1 MWDFQYLLPGPRDTL
16 NFFYEI
22 NGMGKGIDQRK
33 MSGNYNV
40 ASSQAISG
48 AKDNYLWGPSL
59 RVIQVIEPVPNGE
72 RRQFEGSGSVLVQMP
87 LASVTEHLS
96 YQFKQ

>member
-1 MWDFQYLLPGPRDTL
+1 MPGPRDTL

-48 AKDNYLWGPSL
+48 AKDNYL
-59 RVIQVIEPVPNGE
+59 
-72 RRQFEGSGSVLVQMP
+72 
-87 LASVTEHLS
+87 
-96 YQFKQ
+96 